1 METARDFEDPSVTQL
16 AVFLQNRVGQLRELL
31 KTLDQAGVS
40 VLALSVADSA
50 DFATVRLIVDRQDE
64 ARRALTADGYAV
76 AESTALAVVLPPG
89 RSSLLA
95 MCRALIQAEINI
107 HYVYPMFLAG
117 DGGGVAVVHVDGSS
131 TAAEALRRHGFRLM
145 DEQDLHRS

>member
-95 MCRALIQAEINI
+95 MCRALILS
-107 HYVYPMFLAG
+107 HVSG
-117 DGGGVAVVHVDGSS
+117 RGRGRSGGRPCGRVVHRRRGVAAPRIPPLGRAGPSPL
-131 TAAEALRRHGFRLM
+131 LR
-145 DEQDLHRS
+145 

>member
-64 ARRALTADGYAV
+64 AA
-76 AESTALAVVLPPG
+76 G
-89 RSSLLA
+89 R
-95 MCRALIQAEINI
+95 
-107 HYVYPMFLAG
+107 
-117 DGGGVAVVHVDGSS
+117 
-131 TAAEALRRHGFRLM
+131 
-145 DEQDLHRS
+145 